1 MKRLD
6 FLYLFP
12 IIIVL
17 SILLVN
23 FMAFLAYSGL
33 ILGFEYNINYIEPY
47 VFQDTVRMYE
57 ESRLY
62 TDIFERPFT
71 VTLYPPVYYLFSA
84 LPMLFIG
91 KSLIVGRAVSF
102 ISALLIGLI
111 IYKIIHNETSNR
123 SISLISF
130 LLFFVSEYVFRWST
144 LFRVDMLGILFTA
157 LGVYFILYYKKSKNN
172 CYFSII
178 FFILAIFT
186 KSELI
191 LGPIA
196 ACIYLFLNHERS
208 LTKIIF
214 IYMISLTAF
223 ILILENMTR
232 SEYVLH
238 TLIYSIPGINYSF
251 EFFFEKIFL
260 FFQKNLLFIIG
271 GTYILIKRKP
281 PFLCIYL
288 ILILISLIKIGKT
301 GSDTNYYLELMF
313 VLTIGTAL
321 LIYEIIKN
329 KNKWQNMKMLLVFVF
344 IFLVIFPS
352 PLGKDTPEGYPFN
365 VYEKSTLIESLDPTN
380 FFNFYHYVEENLK
393 EYSDIMKKTE
403 EYLIDKNSSFI
414 EGYSVGINKNK
425 DIEYGDPY
433 TLQNL
438 DKVGLWDEQIVVNKC
453 ENIEFDI
460 IIKLKP
466 GNFLSYNGV
475 NRDCLKKYKEVI
487 NSEIP
492 EKITGMKGY
501 SVLIRN

>member
-1 MKRLD
+1 
-6 FLYLFP
+6 
-12 IIIVL
+12 
-17 SILLVN
+17 
-23 FMAFLAYSGL
+23 
-33 ILGFEYNINYIEPY
+33 
-47 VFQDTVRMYE
+47 
-57 ESRLY
+57 
-62 TDIFERPFT
+62 
-71 VTLYPPVYYLFSA
+71 
-84 LPMLFIG
+84 
-91 KSLIVGRAVSF
+91 
-102 ISALLIGLI
+102 
-111 IYKIIHNETSNR
+111 
-123 SISLISF
+123 
-130 LLFFVSEYVFRWST
+130 
-144 LFRVDMLGILFTA
+144 
-157 LGVYFILYYKKSKNN
+157 
-172 CYFSII
+172 
-178 FFILAIFT
+178 
-186 KSELI
+186 
-191 LGPIA
+191 
-196 ACIYLFLNHERS
+196 
-208 LTKIIF
+208 
-214 IYMISLTAF
+214 
-223 ILILENMTR
+223 
-232 SEYVLH
+232 
-238 TLIYSIPGINYSF
+238 
-251 EFFFEKIFL
+251 
-260 FFQKNLLFIIG
+260 
-271 GTYILIKRKP
+271 
-281 PFLCIYL
+281 
-288 ILILISLIKIGKT
+288 
-301 GSDTNYYLELMF
+301 MF

>member
-232 SEYVLH
+232 S
-238 TLIYSIPGINYSF
+238 
-251 EFFFEKIFL
+251 
-260 FFQKNLLFIIG
+260 
-271 GTYILIKRKP
+271 
-281 PFLCIYL
+281 
-288 ILILISLIKIGKT
+288 
-301 GSDTNYYLELMF
+301 
-313 VLTIGTAL
+313 
-321 LIYEIIKN
+321 
-329 KNKWQNMKMLLVFVF
+329 
-344 IFLVIFPS
+344 
-352 PLGKDTPEGYPFN
+352 
-365 VYEKSTLIESLDPTN
+365 
-380 FFNFYHYVEENLK
+380 
-393 EYSDIMKKTE
+393 
-403 EYLIDKNSSFI
+403 
-414 EGYSVGINKNK
+414 
-425 DIEYGDPY
+425 
-433 TLQNL
+433 
-438 DKVGLWDEQIVVNKC
+438 
-453 ENIEFDI
+453 
-460 IIKLKP
+460 
-466 GNFLSYNGV
+466 
-475 NRDCLKKYKEVI
+475 
-487 NSEIP
+487 
-492 EKITGMKGY
+492 
-501 SVLIRN
+501 